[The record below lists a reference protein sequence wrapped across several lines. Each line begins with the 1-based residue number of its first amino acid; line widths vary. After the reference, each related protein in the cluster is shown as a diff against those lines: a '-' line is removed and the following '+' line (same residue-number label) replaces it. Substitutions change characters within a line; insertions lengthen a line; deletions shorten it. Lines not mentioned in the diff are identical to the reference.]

1 MFDVIAP
8 DGRQSA
14 FAIRFA
20 GRVHAY
26 LNRCR
31 HQPAE
36 MDWQPGQFF
45 DAQGRY
51 LICSLHGA
59 TYEPSNGLCVA
70 GPCTGARLIPL
81 LVQEHEIPAEQGG
94 RRGVFW
100 STDPLYQ
107 PADPVPTAPPLP
119 RKMANE

>member
-1 MFDVIAP
+1 MFEVLAP

-14 FAIRFA
+14 FAIRFE

-36 MDWQPGQFF
+36 MDWQPGRFF
-45 DAQGRY
+45 DASGRY

-70 GPCTGARLIPL
+70 GPCTGARLTPL
-81 LVQEHEIPAEQGG
+81 LVEEHEGG
-94 RRGVFW
+94 SDQECVRGVFW
-100 STDPLYQ
+100 LTDPQYQ
-107 PADPVPTAPPLP
+107 PADPVPTAPPP
-119 RKMANE
+119 P